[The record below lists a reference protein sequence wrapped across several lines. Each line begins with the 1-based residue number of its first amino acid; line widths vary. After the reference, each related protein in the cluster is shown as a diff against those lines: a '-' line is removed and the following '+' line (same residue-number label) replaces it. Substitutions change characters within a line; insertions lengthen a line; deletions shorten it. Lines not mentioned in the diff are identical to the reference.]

1 MTQDTSWWERFENWS
16 LGLGI
21 LFSALNLSLKW
32 GFSAATIN
40 HWLVDYLLVKLYL
53 GEIFLTLAVLAVI
66 VRKIKTGGKLTE
78 KRLLFFALI
87 FFLLIFLSSLAEIPF
102 VALYL
107 YGQIGLIFV
116 VAVIVRE
123 KLEKEKKWKN
133 WLINSLN
140 GLIFGESCLAIYQL
154 LKQKN
159 WLPYS
164 FLGETNLKATHD
176 LARGIFFDKSLILPY
191 GTMAH
196 PNILAGTTVILL
208 WWLWRQTNFGKWWQ
222 KIVLG
227 LGLLILILTQSL
239 AAGVFAI
246 GLVISAIV
254 DRQLNQQKLLEKK
267 SLNIWQGAILLI
279 IIILIPLLIARA
291 AQLLPEN
298 DSLVRRAHL
307 NQAAF
312 SMWQKN
318 PIFGVG
324 LGQFTANL
332 EQFWPNNQFT
342 QPVHNIFLLF
352 LAENGLFG
360 VVFWIF
366 FWKKSQK
373 FKLTKDKQVIN
384 DFNNLLILSFWII
397 FLSLDHYLI
406 TSFWGLLVWLV
417 FV

>member
-1 MTQDTSWWERFENWS
+1 MTQDTSWWEKFENWS

-32 GFSAATIN
+32 GFPAATIN
-40 HWLVDYLLVKLYL
+40 YWLVDYLLVKLYL
-53 GEIFLTLAVLAVI
+53 GEILLALAVFAVI

-78 KRLLFFALI
+78 KRLLFFALV
-87 FFLLIFLSSLAEIPF
+87 FFLLVFLSSLVKIPF
-102 VALYL
+102 LTLFL

-123 KLEKEKKWKN
+123 KLEKEQKWEN
-133 WLINSLN
+133 WLINGLN

-176 LARGIFFDKSLILPY
+176 LARGVFFGKSLILPY

-208 WWLWRQTNFGKWWQ
+208 WWLWRKTNFEKWWQ
-222 KIVLG
+222 KIVLA
-227 LGLLILILTQSL
+227 LGLLTLILTQSL
-239 AAGVFAI
+239 TAGVFAL

-279 IIILIPLLIARA
+279 IIILIPLLITRA
-291 AQLLPEN
+291 ARLLPEN

-342 QPVHNIFLLF
+342 QPVHNVFLLF

-360 VVFWIF
+360 MVFWLF

-373 FKLTKDKQVIN
+373 TKLTGNKQIPHN
-384 DFNNLLILSFWII
+384 FANLLIFLSWTI